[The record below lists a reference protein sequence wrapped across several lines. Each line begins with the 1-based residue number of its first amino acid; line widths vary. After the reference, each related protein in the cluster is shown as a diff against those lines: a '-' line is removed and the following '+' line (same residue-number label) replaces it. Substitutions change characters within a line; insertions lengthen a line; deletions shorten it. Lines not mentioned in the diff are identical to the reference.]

1 MICFQKEYNR
11 LFLRYLKRSM
21 EEYKMITAGDR
32 VAVGLSGGKD
42 SIFLLFALK
51 LIQMTSNKNF
61 ELIGIYIDL
70 GFDINVSPLKHFCN
84 KNGIPLIIEQT
95 SISEIVFYDR
105 KEKKPCSLCSKLRK
119 GALVRVAKANNI
131 NKIAL
136 GHNSDDVIETLFM
149 NVLKVGKLGTFHP
162 NIFFKDKNI
171 NIIRPLIY
179 MREDTIEKLTLEYNL
194 PVIKSACPVDKKTT
208 REEMKNLLYKLEKIY
223 PDAQRNI
230 MTSLSNLDFKNLWE
244 QKNNES

>member
-1 MICFQKEYNR
+1 MISFQKEYNR
-11 LFLRYLKRSM
+11 LFLRYLIRSIK
-21 EEYKMITAGDR
+21 EYTMISAGDK
-32 VAVGLSGGKD
+32 VAVGVSGGKD

-51 LIQMTSNKNF
+51 LIQMTSIKDF
-61 ELIGIYIDL
+61 ELIGINIDL
-70 GFDINVSPLKHFCN
+70 GFNMNISPLKEFCN
-84 KNGIPLIIEQT
+84 KNNIPIIIEET
-95 SISEIVFYDR
+95 NIAEVVFYDR

-119 GALVRVAKANNI
+119 GALIRVAKANNI

-162 NIFFKDKNI
+162 NIYFKDKNI

-179 MREDTIEKLTLEYNL
+179 MREDTIEKLTVKYNL

-208 REEMKNLLYKLEKIY
+208 REEMKNLLYKLEEIY
-223 PDAQRNI
+223 PEAQRNI
-230 MTSLSNLDFKNLWE
+230 MTSLSNVDLKNLWK
-244 QKNNES
+244 QK

>member
-1 MICFQKEYNR
+1 MISFEKEYNR
-11 LFLRYLKRSM
+11 LFLRYLRRSI

-32 VAVGLSGGKD
+32 VAVALSGGKD

-51 LIQMTSNKNF
+51 LLQMTSIKDF
-61 ELIGIYIDL
+61 EVIGINIDL
-70 GFDINVSPLKHFCN
+70 GFNINLSPLKEFCN
-84 KNGIPLIIEQT
+84 KNNIPLIIEET
-95 SISEIVFYDR
+95 NISEVVFSDR

-119 GALVRVAKANNI
+119 GALIRVAQANNI

-149 NVLKVGKLGTFHP
+149 NILKVGKLGTFHP
-162 NIFFKDKNI
+162 NIYFKDKNI

-179 MREDTIEKLTLEYNL
+179 MREDTVEKLTVKYNL
-194 PVIKSACPVDKKTT
+194 PVIKNLCPVDKKTT

-223 PDAQRNI
+223 PEASKNI
-230 MTSLSNLDFKNLWE
+230 ITSLSNVDFKNLWK
-244 QKNNES
+244 QKYKIK